1 MHFHQW
7 KRREF
12 IILAAT
18 ALLTPSSVFA
28 QNAGRV
34 YRLGILSGILR
45 DTPQV
50 AALYDELQRA
60 GFVEGRN
67 LVVAAGGYGLRT
79 DEFSRHAAII
89 ANSDVD
95 AVYAG
100 GDTAI
105 RAAQAVIH
113 TVPIV
118 ALTEDMVGAGL
129 VQSLARPG
137 GHTTGVSLL
146 SGDLNGKR
154 QEILFEA
161 VPSAR
166 VAAAL
171 ADVNMVAPAQL
182 QILQDAARGR
192 GVDLATYAVR
202 IIEDILPA
210 IDAAKAAGAAALNVL
225 GSPLVSGGRGG
236 RIANERTTALNLPA
250 IFQWPEWADDG
261 ALIGYGPS
269 RTGVFRQMARML
281 VKVLRGANP
290 SDLPVEQPTRF
301 ELVINLRTA
310 KAIGLEIPATLVLR
324 ADRVIE

>member
-1 MHFHQW
+1 M
-7 KRREF
+7 
-12 IILAAT
+12 
-18 ALLTPSSVFA
+18 
-28 QNAGRV
+28 
-34 YRLGILSGILR
+34 
-45 DTPQV
+45 
-50 AALYDELQRA
+50 AALFDELRHA

-79 DEFSRHAAII
+79 DEFPQHAAII
-89 ANSDVD
+89 ANSDIDV
-95 AVYAG
+95 VYAG

-105 RAAQAVIH
+105 RAAQAAIR
-113 TVPIV
+113 TISIV
-118 ALTEDMVGAGL
+118 ALTDDMVGAGL
-129 VQSLARPG
+129 VRSLARPG

-146 SGDLNGKR
+146 AADLNGKR

-161 VPSAR
+161 MPNAR
-166 VAAAL
+166 AMAAL
-171 ADVNMVAPAQL
+171 ADVNMVAPAQTAV
-182 QILQDAARGR
+182 LQDAARGR

-202 IIEDILPA
+202 RLEEIAPA

-225 GSPLVSGGRGG
+225 GSPLLNGGRGG
-236 RIANERTTALNLPA
+236 RVVNERTTALMLPA

-269 RTGVFRQMARML
+269 RTGVFRQVARML

-290 SDLPVEQPTRF
+290 GDLPVEQPTRF